1 MPDSRLVFLAIRD
14 EVLDHICT
22 LNQSSETNGEWQRF
36 NPALYLAELEVRGNM
51 PVALDKM
58 AKITWQKLAHL
69 CLWEAVRQEV
79 NYSKTKT

>member
-1 MPDSRLVFLAIRD
+1 
-14 EVLDHICT
+14 
-22 LNQSSETNGEWQRF
+22 
-36 NPALYLAELEVRGNM
+36 M